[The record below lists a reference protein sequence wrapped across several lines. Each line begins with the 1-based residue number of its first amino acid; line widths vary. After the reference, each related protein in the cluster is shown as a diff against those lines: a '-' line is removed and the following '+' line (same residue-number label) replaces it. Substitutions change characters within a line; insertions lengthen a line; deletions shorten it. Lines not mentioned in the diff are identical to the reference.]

1 MKLLEV
7 FRFFGRVMVVSNH
20 VGMKTIALNTAD
32 ILRADVRILKGCRNV
47 NWFGIANCILL
58 TGIACEGGNV
68 ANSTCRI
75 D

>member
-1 MKLLEV
+1 
-7 FRFFGRVMVVSNH
+7 MVASNH

-32 ILRADVRILKGCRNV
+32 ILRADVRIHVLKGCRNV
-47 NWFGIANCILL
+47 NWFRIANCILL
-58 TGIACEGGNV
+58 TGVACEGSNV